1 VPNLLTP
8 LPFLDASEQPANGFI
23 FAQATRTFSTVNGFI
38 TTVRSM
44 GRIVD
49 GVFLTSDDSKS
60 DPFVLSAATVDAPLN
75 VTVKLDSYDAS
86 GRLVKGSGGVTG
98 RTVTVPDVGTV
109 TWADLV
115 DVAPVTA
122 GGLYAVE
129 PWMQDLMDAA
139 TAADASATAAATS
152 ATDSD
157 TARAA
162 AVVAKDAAEAVPVT
176 TDGLITSIDGN
187 AASAYRVQAD
197 ARLSATFAPLSDS
210 VFIPAREF
218 SPTVGSPAQVA
229 VSSSFSALAFDAAA
243 SEYVMTLA
251 DLPPEWA
258 TLTLT
263 LHWANLGAG
272 AGNVL
277 WVWDYIHLGDGDSI
291 AGTPFTAGSGVA
303 RTAPAQNVLRV
314 TLTEFSTPQPAI
326 PAPSGSRLLGL
337 RIRRMGADALDTLP
351 NDAGLFGVTLTK
363 VS

>member
-1 VPNLLTP
+1 MAFKPVGIDENSL
-8 LPFLDASEQPANGFI
+8 F
-23 FAQATRTFSTVNGFI
+23 
-38 TTVRSM
+38 
-44 GRIVD
+44 
-49 GVFLTSDDSKS
+49 
-60 DPFVLSAATVDAPLN
+60 
-75 VTVKLDSYDAS
+75 
-86 GRLVKGSGGVTG
+86 
-98 RTVTVPDVGTV
+98 PDR
-109 TWADLV
+109 
-115 DVAPVTA
+115 
-122 GGLYAVE
+122 VE
-129 PWMQDLMDAA
+129 
-139 TAADASATAAATS
+139 T
-152 ATDSD
+152 
-157 TARAA
+157 
-162 AVVAKDAAEAVPVT
+162 
-176 TDGLITSIDGN
+176 
-187 AASAYRVQAD
+187 
-197 ARLSATFAPLSDS
+197 RLSTTFALLSDS

-218 SPTVGSPAQVA
+218 SPTVGSPAQTT

-263 LHWANLGAG
+263 LHWVNLGAG

-291 AGTPFTAGSGVA
+291 AGTPFTAGLGVA